1 MTTTKMGGGRR
12 RMKQMQ
18 GLLLLSRLDES
29 PTRRHQSGKI
39 KPQRVTVVLQPQML
53 ELAYSSLADQDMLR
67 PLGRID
73 LRDAKLEQVPDGF
86 IIYEAGN
93 GLRKKFKLQDKDKAT
108 TDAWFFA
115 VYTAITE
122 YERLPI
128 SFSEDIGH
136 KFSAVLTSSMRDEHT
151 EAVEFELS
159 CQLVLPARPIDK
171 PSIKWKVWK
180 TFSDLQA
187 FDDELRVS
195 FGVHMTQIEFPRD
208 RKRDSLFGGMRKK
221 SLQELKE
228 QQLALYVELVFQM
241 PEISTEPVLVG
252 KVKQFLGFDSFFEIV
267 ASPSSENGEN
277 DIEVPD
283 ALTSPDPIPEP
294 HVSKFAETEISELSE
309 PTLSNEPQ
317 SVGQSAI
324 EPLSNKSNASS
335 SQYSSTES
343 TRALPAL
350 LRRTSPAA
358 LEDESEEFV
367 EIIPETH
374 PKAAKRLHKKIIQTV
389 RELVSY
395 DEERV
400 QDFQDQ
406 TKDFGR
412 EKTSAMEYCAFLL
425 GAVGAQECCKLIPE
439 MAKLLPDEVKR
450 EELMQARAAIWRRTH
465 RRHRRRSKQFS
476 ESVVLQKQK
485 EEQQQADTVHSRMR
499 PKSDSLS
506 ALTERVL
513 PLQIPGRSSMVER
526 PMPAIDTES
535 HSEPD
540 NSASAIPGHRAGIA
554 DPRRHLNRRASFNT
568 MFGETLPIKEENP
581 AENESDDDSDDS
593 LLGRPR
599 TVSKETLSIDRKVE
613 NAKTRPSDLGR
624 RNSSFL
630 GEDDNDE
637 STEDDEEHHQTISSD
652 ELQDAWEKVKAM
664 TILPEPPEP
673 KLPTFGPKVPM
684 KSKLH
689 SIQSLITSLEYN
701 YTGTL
706 YFDVNKNRS
715 FKSIVNTAKE
725 ILKEG
730 LPIQC
735 LEAVFLGAYLTAGLT
750 NLERFP
756 ISFKT
761 TAGRSTHRHIVL
773 GIHHQQ
779 QKWGALGL
787 SRCEKLM
794 NKDLK
799 FESLSDLVLD
809 YCHEF
814 ENVYHTV
821 LKVNVGFPFTHD
833 IHSSERVL
841 NLPVNTNNWTEVA
854 KQLDGFGKDAAEIE
868 SFKKA
873 KGVFPAWFGTRYALN
888 APEVELGRSPRAAQ
902 RRNSFSDDFN
912 TFEEE
917 LQTQEPAPAQTPRTI
932 PKHIIVTPDEFTFK
946 KPSAKTTPAPP
957 TNIFLQNTSPSP
969 YLIEIE
975 DRSGLLEIVTKTQPT
990 LQTEERDKTNPEAHP
1005 AKATFR
1011 ISASGMI
1018 AVAIKYNPHRSVTTK
1033 LTSPEKSPVKKGVND
1048 AVPDGESFTLE
1059 TPFVF
1064 KDI

>member
-637 STEDDEEHHQTISSD
+637 STEDDEEHHQSGRSRR
-652 ELQDAWEKVKAM
+652 
-664 TILPEPPEP
+664 
-673 KLPTFGPKVPM
+673 
-684 KSKLH
+684 SRH
-689 SIQSLITSLEYN
+689 SRHRQQSGSGSGSLEKR
-701 YTGTL
+701 T
-706 YFDVNKNRS
+706 V
-715 FKSIVNTAKE
+715 KE
-725 ILKEG
+725 RPLSRG
-730 LPIQC
+730 
-735 LEAVFLGAYLTAGLT
+735 GLT
-750 NLERFP
+750 RTP
-756 ISFKT
+756 
-761 TAGRSTHRHIVL
+761 
-773 GIHHQQ
+773 
-779 QKWGALGL
+779 
-787 SRCEKLM
+787 SR
-794 NKDLK
+794 
-799 FESLSDLVLD
+799 
-809 YCHEF
+809 
-814 ENVYHTV
+814 
-821 LKVNVGFPFTHD
+821 
-833 IHSSERVL
+833 
-841 NLPVNTNNWTEVA
+841 
-854 KQLDGFGKDAAEIE
+854 Q
-868 SFKKA
+868 
-873 KGVFPAWFGTRYALN
+873 
-888 APEVELGRSPRAAQ
+888 
-902 RRNSFSDDFN
+902 NSFFIEESD
-912 TFEEE
+912 
-917 LQTQEPAPAQTPRTI
+917 
-932 PKHIIVTPDEFTFK
+932 
-946 KPSAKTTPAPP
+946 
-957 TNIFLQNTSPSP
+957 
-969 YLIEIE
+969 E
-975 DRSGLLEIVTKTQPT
+975 DRSGG
-990 LQTEERDKTNPEAHP
+990 EEENSHTRFRRSQRRASRKFDEEAKSGSAPEEENPVLARL
-1005 AKATFR
+1005 KKQ
-1011 ISASGMI
+1011 G
-1018 AVAIKYNPHRSVTTK
+1018 AINFMAQLR
-1033 LTSPEKSPVKKGVND
+1033 
-1048 AVPDGESFTLE
+1048 
-1059 TPFVF
+1059 
-1064 KDI
+1064 